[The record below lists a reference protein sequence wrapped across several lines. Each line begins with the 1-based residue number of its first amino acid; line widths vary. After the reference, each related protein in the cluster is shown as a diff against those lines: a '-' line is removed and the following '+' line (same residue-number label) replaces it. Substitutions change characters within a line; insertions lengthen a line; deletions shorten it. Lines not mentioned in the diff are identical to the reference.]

1 MSEGGEAP
9 VEAPVEV
16 PVEALGFTEE
26 KRAAKEQEMKDL
38 STMLKEVA
46 ASTETSGEKD
56 KSKELIVRFA
66 DEVDVYVTKIQE
78 AATLEE
84 AENLVKEAT
93 GKKEKWMKML
103 NMLAAKEQKTTPQ
116 EQQALAQAE
125 EQMVQ
130 MADELR
136 KCADTGNASVVKGIS
151 AVADQVDAA
160 LVEFRAAG
168 TTQQKWAAYT
178 KMEEA
183 RAWWLKGMSQMKKNM
198 EKNLKQ
204 AKKMEDARQKAFE
217 ELKRQEA
224 AGESAKPIRESCVVA
239 EEFLDP
245 DQEADDD
252 DAGGFAHP
260 PVTIDASNSCDV

>member
-1 MSEGGEAP
+1 MGE
-9 VEAPVEV
+9 VEEEV
-16 PVEALGFTEE
+16 LVFTDEQ
-26 KRAAKEQEMKDL
+26 RAAKQQEMQDL

-46 ASTETSGEKD
+46 ASTETTGEKD

-66 DEVDVYVTKIQE
+66 NEVDEYVIKVQE
-78 AATLEE
+78 AATNEE

-93 GKKEKWMKML
+93 VKKEKWMKML

-125 EQMVQ
+125 EQMIQ
-130 MADELR
+130 MAAELR

-183 RAWWLKGMSQMKKNM
+183 RAWWLKGMTQMKKNM

-204 AKKMEDARQKAFE
+204 AKKMEDARSKAFE
-217 ELKRQEA
+217 DLKRQEA
-224 AGESAKPIRESCVVA
+224 AGEAAAPNRESCVVA

-245 DQEADDD
+245 EHEADDD
-252 DAGGFAHP
+252 DEGYAHP
-260 PVTIDASNSCDV
+260 PPVIDAANSCDV

>member
-1 MSEGGEAP
+1 MGE
-9 VEAPVEV
+9 VGEV
-16 PVEALGFTEE
+16 SVFTDE
-26 KRAAKEQEMKDL
+26 KRQAKEQELRDL

-66 DEVDVYVTKIQE
+66 DEVDGYVVKVQE
-78 AATLEE
+78 AATNEE
-84 AENLVKEAT
+84 AENIVKEAT
-93 GKKEKWMKML
+93 AKKEKWMKML

-130 MADELR
+130 MAAELR

-151 AVADQVDAA
+151 AVAEQVDAA
-160 LVEFRAAG
+160 LAEFRAAG

-183 RAWWLKGMSQMKKNM
+183 RAWWLKGMTQMKKNM

-217 ELKRQEA
+217 DLKAREA
-224 AGESAKPIRESCVVA
+224 AGEELAPQQDACAAA

-245 DQEADDD
+245 EHDADDD
-252 DAGGFAHP
+252 DAGFVQPP
-260 PVTIDASNSCDV
+260 PVIDAANSCDV

>member
-1 MSEGGEAP
+1 MGEVSEIST
-9 VEAPVEV
+9 
-16 PVEALGFTEE
+16 FTDEQ
-26 KRAAKEQEMKDL
+26 RAAKEQELKDL

-46 ASTETSGEKD
+46 ATTEASGEKD

-66 DEVDVYVTKIQE
+66 VEVDDYVVKVHE
-78 AATLEE
+78 AATNEE
-84 AENLVKEAT
+84 AEDLVKEASA
-93 GKKEKWMKML
+93 KKEKWMKML

-125 EQMVQ
+125 QQMVQ

-136 KCADTGNASVVKGIS
+136 KCANTGNATVVKGIS

-160 LVEFRAAG
+160 LIEFRSAG
-168 TTQQKWAAYT
+168 TTQQKWAAYN

-183 RAWWLKGMSQMKKNM
+183 RAWWLKGMTQMKKNM

-204 AKKMEDARQKAFE
+204 SKKLEGARQKAFE
-217 ELKRQEA
+217 ELKRKEA
-224 AGESAKPIRESCVVA
+224 EGVVEEDQARQSCVVA

-245 DQEADDD
+245 EHDAEDE
-252 DAGGFAHP
+252 DAGFVHPQPFA
-260 PVTIDASNSCDV
+260 DASNTCDV

>member
-1 MSEGGEAP
+1 MAE
-9 VEAPVEV
+9 VEEV
-16 PVEALGFTEE
+16 AVFTDEQ
-26 KRAAKEQEMKDL
+26 RAAKLQELHDL
-38 STMLKEVA
+38 SAMLKEVA
-46 ASTETSGEKD
+46 ASTEASGEKD

-66 DEVDVYVTKIQE
+66 DEVDGYAVKVQE
-78 AATLEE
+78 AETNEE
-84 AENLVKEAT
+84 AENLIKEAVA
-93 GKKEKWMKML
+93 KKEKWMKML
-103 NMLAAKEQKTTPQ
+103 NLLAAKEQKTTPQ

-130 MADELR
+130 MAQELR

-160 LVEFRAAG
+160 LIEFRNSG

-183 RAWWLKGMSQMKKNM
+183 RAWWLKGMEKMKKNM

-204 AKKMEDARQKAFE
+204 ATKLENARKKNFDDMK
-217 ELKRQEA
+217 KREA
-224 AGESAKPIRESCVVA
+224 EGRDLAPEQESCVVA

-245 DQEADDD
+245 EHEPDGDEE
-252 DAGGFAHP
+252 GYAHP
-260 PVTIDASNSCDV
+260 PPVIDAANSCDV

>member
-1 MSEGGEAP
+1 MA
-9 VEAPVEV
+9 
-16 PVEALGFTEE
+16 GFTDEQ
-26 KRAAKEQEMKDL
+26 RAAKEKELTDL
-38 STMLKEVA
+38 SAMLREVA
-46 ASTETSGEKD
+46 VSAEASGEKD
-56 KSKELIVRFA
+56 KSKDLIVRFA
-66 DEVDVYVTKIQE
+66 DEVDSYVVKVQE
-78 AATLEE
+78 AATNEE

-93 GKKEKWMKML
+93 AKKEKWMKML

-136 KCADTGNASVVKGIS
+136 KCANTGNATVVKGIS

-160 LVEFRAAG
+160 LAEFRAAG
-168 TTQQKWAAYT
+168 TTQAKWAAYQ

-183 RAWWLKGMSQMKKNM
+183 RAWWLKGMTQMKKNM

-204 AKKMEDARQKAFE
+204 SKKLEQARQKQFE
-217 ELKRQEA
+217 ELKAKAEA
-224 AGESAKPIRESCVVA
+224 GIEDAPVRESCVVA

-245 DQEADDD
+245 EH
-252 DAGGFAHP
+252 DAEDEDVGFAHP
-260 PVTIDASNSCDV
+260 QQPFADAANTCDV

>member
-1 MSEGGEAP
+1 MGE
-9 VEAPVEV
+9 VSV
-16 PVEALGFTEE
+16 FTDE
-26 KRAAKEQEMKDL
+26 KRQAKEQELRDL

-66 DEVDVYVTKIQE
+66 DEVDGYVVKVQE
-78 AATLEE
+78 AATNEE
-84 AENLVKEAT
+84 AENIVKEAT
-93 GKKEKWMKML
+93 AKKEKWMKML

-130 MADELR
+130 MAAELR
-136 KCADTGNASVVKGIS
+136 KCADTGNASVVKGIT

-183 RAWWLKGMSQMKKNM
+183 RAWWLKGMTQMKKNM

-204 AKKMEDARQKAFE
+204 AKKVEDARQKQFE

-224 AGESAKPIRESCVVA
+224 EGKFEEAQPEACAAA

-245 DQEADDD
+245 EHEPDDE
-252 DAGGFAHP
+252 DAGYVHP
-260 PVTIDASNSCDV
+260 PVVIDAANSCDV

>member
-1 MSEGGEAP
+1 MSEAGEAP

-16 PVEALGFTEE
+16 PVEAPGFTEE
-26 KRAAKEQEMKDL
+26 KRAAKEQELKDL

-66 DEVDVYVTKIQE
+66 DEVDNYVVKVQE
-78 AATLEE
+78 SATNEE
-84 AENLVKEAT
+84 AENFVKEA
-93 GKKEKWMKML
+93 GEKKEKWMKML

-125 EQMVQ
+125 EQMIQ
-130 MADELR
+130 MSDELR
-136 KCADTGNASVVKGIS
+136 KCANTGNATVVKGIS

-168 TTQQKWAAYT
+168 TTQAKWAAYT

-183 RAWWLKGMSQMKKNM
+183 RAWWLKGMTQMKKNM

-204 AKKMEDARQKAFE
+204 SKKLENARQKAFE
-217 ELKRQEA
+217 DLKRQEA
-224 AGESAKPIRESCVVA
+224 AGEVVESQESQSCVVA

-245 DQEADDD
+245 EHEAEDD
-252 DAGGFAHP
+252 DAGFAHP
-260 PVTIDASNSCDV
+260 QPFADASNTCDV